1 MGELGVRNRSL
12 HSGNDILT
20 VPRNL
25 VLFQTSPASTGVAIP
40 YPTIALHATMKYK
53 SSVDALYL
61 NVSLN
66 DVEAVNDEED
76 IQVLEF
82 TILPPSYSSNPDS
95 ACIKDIFGALNT
107 GADLHPDPNA
117 SDDENDDIL
126 DDSAPGASGWITAEN
141 MDEYMDE
148 DGNFIGTVLGGEELG
163 PGAGTV
169 RPREDGNDN
178 TNGVSGS
185 EGHEEK
191 YHRIG

>member
-1 MGELGVRNRSL
+1 MWRSSCGNQNELI
-12 HSGNDILT
+12 IL
-20 VPRNL
+20 RNL
-25 VLFQTSPASTGVAIP
+25 VFFQSTPSPTGAAVS

-53 SSVDALYL
+53 STVEALYMNL
-61 NVSLN
+61 SLN
-66 DVEAVNDEED
+66 NVETVNDEED
-76 IQVLEF
+76 IQVLEL
-82 TILPPSYSSNPDS
+82 TVLPPSYASEPDA

-117 SDDENDDIL
+117 SGDDDDDEIL

-148 DGNFIGTVLGGEELG
+148 DGNFRGTVIGGEELG

-169 RPREDGNDN
+169 RQREDGEDN
-178 TNGVSGS
+178 VNGSNGS

-191 YHRIG
+191 YHRTG